1 MLQKATKSTW
11 KTFLSKKSDLYIL
24 VPFPPIPKKKSTKF
38 AIIFFF
44 NSLRKTRKIHPRYV
58 PLYTL
63 VSHFVTEIENIK
75 TLHFGSQNP
84 RPINYYL

>member
-38 AIIFFF
+38 AIIGA
-44 NSLRKTRKIHPRYV
+44 
-58 PLYTL
+58 
-63 VSHFVTEIENIK
+63 EIVQVE
-75 TLHFGSQNP
+75 
-84 RPINYYL
+84 